1 MLTIQDAA
9 AGYGELQVLSDI
21 TITVEENE
29 IVSLI
34 GANGA
39 GKTTLMKALMGLIP
53 CREGS
58 IQFRGEEMNSLSTP
72 DRVRRGLVL
81 IPEGRGILTE
91 LTVRENLLMGGFH
104 RQDQDAVR
112 EDIERFYD
120 RFPILK
126 ERSNNPAGQ
135 LSGGEQQMLAI
146 SRGLLSRPELLML
159 DEPSM
164 GLAPMIVQQVMDLL
178 EDLHDDGMTIFLAE
192 QNAVKA
198 LELSHRAYVLENGR
212 IVHHGSPDE
221 LRNQTEIAE
230 SYLG

>member
-1 MLTIQDAA
+1 
-9 AGYGELQVLSDI
+9 
-21 TITVEENE
+21 
-29 IVSLI
+29 
-34 GANGA
+34 
-39 GKTTLMKALMGLIP
+39 
-53 CREGS
+53 
-58 IQFRGEEMNSLSTP
+58 
-72 DRVRRGLVL
+72 
-81 IPEGRGILTE
+81 
-91 LTVRENLLMGGFH
+91 
-104 RQDQDAVR
+104 
-112 EDIERFYD
+112 
-120 RFPILK
+120 
-126 ERSNNPAGQ
+126 
-135 LSGGEQQMLAI
+135 MLAI

-212 IVHHGSPDE
+212 IAHHGSPDE